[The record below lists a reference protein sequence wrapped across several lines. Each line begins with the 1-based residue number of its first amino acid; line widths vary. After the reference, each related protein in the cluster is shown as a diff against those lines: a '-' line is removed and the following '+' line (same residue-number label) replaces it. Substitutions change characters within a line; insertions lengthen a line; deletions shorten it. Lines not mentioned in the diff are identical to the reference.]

1 MAFRI
6 LSVFKRNRT
15 CNVSSLSPVC
25 RRIPNIF
32 MLHVGQYHTKTS
44 QPTPEE
50 WASFQF
56 DDEPNPF
63 RFYPDHIPE
72 IPDIQ
77 STPMIRTNKCH
88 KSIVLY
94 GESSGVRTIILNRN
108 HLKNRLNARML
119 RKIIASLEYYQQT
132 NEVHAIIIRSS
143 AGAYTVAPLSEN
155 HVQRLLNADEETYFC
170 TGTDLVNIWKMQKKE
185 PKSKSFFSKEFN
197 VASQISKLTTP
208 FVAYMDG
215 HMTGCGI
222 GFPMAARYRV
232 CSPDAT
238 IHFPELHTG
247 FIPHC
252 GASFFLSRLPHHL
265 GRYLALTGATLRGY
279 DLIHAG
285 LATHFMPQRQFNY
298 FTFWLTQG
306 SGHRSTVM
314 DMLEI
319 CDQSMNSPQP
329 FSLSKE
335 NLSIINECFCHDNVW
350 KIITALEVAETT
362 YSSDQHEFIQG
373 CLKGI
378 QRASPTNLNITLEMI
393 VQGKKYSLDKCL
405 KMEYGLIQEVL
416 NSTDFNI
423 GMEESLCDG
432 LEVPIWSKKLD
443 QNDKDWLKMFENAKR
458 HHLEFSPPSQLA
470 NQHILDMTD
479 TPQPEFSHD
488 PQFAE
493 CNDFKRTWR

>member
-1 MAFRI
+1 MF
-6 LSVFKRNRT
+6 S
-15 CNVSSLSPVC
+15 
-25 RRIPNIF
+25 
-32 MLHVGQYHTKTS
+32 VGQYHTKTA

-50 WASFQF
+50 WASYQF

-63 RFYPDHIPE
+63 QFYPDHLPE

-77 STPMIRTNKCH
+77 SAPIIRTNKRH

-94 GESSGVRTIILNRN
+94 GEQSGVRTIILNRN
-108 HLKNRLNARML
+108 HLKNRLNSHML
-119 RKIIASLEYYQQT
+119 RKIIASLHLYQET
-132 NEVHAIIIRSS
+132 KEIHAIIIRSS
-143 AGAYTVAPLSEN
+143 AGAYTVGPLSEN
-155 HVQRLLNADEETYFC
+155 CVQKLLNTNEEAYFC
-170 TGTDLVNIWKMQKKE
+170 TGTDLVNIWKMHKE
-185 PKSKSFFSKEFN
+185 EPQSKSRFCKEFN

-238 IHFPELHTG
+238 MHFPESRIG

-252 GASFFLSRLPHHL
+252 GASFFLSRLPFHL

-298 FTFWLTQG
+298 FTFWLSQG

-335 NLSIINECFCHDNVW
+335 KLSIINECFRHNKVW
-350 KIITALEVAETT
+350 KIVTALEVAETT
-362 YSSDQHEFIQG
+362 YNSDQHGFIRG

-378 QRASPTNLNITLEMI
+378 QRASPTSLNIALEMI
-393 VQGKKYSLDKCL
+393 IRGRNYSLDKCL

-416 NSTDFNI
+416 NSADFEI
-423 GMEESLCDG
+423 GMEENLCD
-432 LEVPIWSKKLD
+432 ESKVPIWSKKLD
-443 QNDKDWLKMFENAKR
+443 QNDEDWLKIFEDGKR
-458 HHLEFSPPSQLA
+458 HHLELSLPAQLA

-479 TPQPEFSHD
+479 TPQPDFSHD
-488 PQFAE
+488 AQFAE
-493 CNDFKRTWR
+493 LNDFKRTWR